1 MRNVDHF
8 NLRVKLKL
16 LCFRKV
22 FFQYNK
28 YQRLNSVAVNSL
40 DFHGD
45 NQGRV
50 QILARTHFENN
61 FFSLSIRGHQLHT
74 SLKVQPQKSLFFK
87 HSVERE
93 SHKHLR
99 RGAFIKS
106 YLLIVVLRFIEQ
118 CPILAITSFASFIVY
133 FLQLFLKSPSPK
145 VVYTILQLT
154 CYSPFCVGIIVF

>member
-74 SLKVQPQKSLFFK
+74 SLKVCTTSKISFLQTLCG
-87 HSVERE
+87 E
-93 SHKHLR
+93 SHKHVR

-106 YLLIVVLRFIEQ
+106 YLLIVVLRFIE
-118 CPILAITSFASFIVY
+118 
-133 FLQLFLKSPSPK
+133 
-145 VVYTILQLT
+145 
-154 CYSPFCVGIIVF
+154 